1 MTNNDL
7 NQISVLMDKKLK
19 IFGDNIDD
27 KLAKISLKI
36 SSTEERLKTEM
47 HASDKSLKAE
57 LLASDAG
64 LKAEM
69 IASNKSLKAELLTS
83 DKRVTDNVSN
93 FIEETLLPM
102 INERFDET
110 VDKADI
116 DRIERKLDRLIDTS
130 LDHEQ
135 RIKEIESVPVVAHEL
150 KRRKPN
156 L

>member
-1 MTNNDL
+1 
-7 NQISVLMDKKLK
+7 
-19 IFGDNIDD
+19 
-27 KLAKISLKI
+27 
-36 SSTEERLKTEM
+36 M
-47 HASDKSLKAE
+47 H
-57 LLASDAG
+57 
-64 LKAEM
+64 
-69 IASNKSLKAELLTS
+69 ASNKSLKAELLTSDTGLKAELLAS

-110 VDKADI
+110 ADKADI